1 MKKLMLILLSLILV
15 VSVTACGKIKNE
27 NKISRITN
35 VSSNTVTIG
44 NEKVNLQNIILVSGT
59 PSELKKGEEAYIA
72 KGKNNEYLVTY
83 TKEMV
88 NKLNNGGLDVYGKIK
103 NINSKEIILED
114 GKSYK
119 FASNVNEQT
128 VYDDFKTVKK
138 FNINDF
144 SGGDIVRFYVDKNGE
159 ITSIVKY

>member
-1 MKKLMLILLSLILV
+1 MKKALLIVLSLILA
-15 VSVTACGKIKNE
+15 VSLTACGKTASE
-27 NKISRITN
+27 NKINKITN
-35 VSSNTVTIG
+35 ISSNTVTIG

-83 TKEMV
+83 TKEIV

-103 NINSKEIILED
+103 SINSKEITLKD

-119 FASNVNEQT
+119 LASTVNEQT
-128 VYDDFKTVKK
+128 SSDDFKTVKK

-144 SGGDIVRFYVDKNGE
+144 SDGDIVRFYVDKNGE
-159 ITSIVKY
+159 ITSIIKY

>member
-1 MKKLMLILLSLILV
+1 MKKLMLILFSLILA
-15 VSVTACGKIKNE
+15 VSVTACGKMKNE

-103 NINSKEIILED
+103 SINSKEIILED

-128 VYDDFKTVKK
+128 ADDDFKTVKK

>member
-1 MKKLMLILLSLILV
+1 MKKLMLILLSLILA
-15 VSVTACGKIKNE
+15 VSVTACGKMKSE

-72 KGKNNEYLVTY
+72 KGKNNKYLVTY

-88 NKLNNGGLDVYGKIK
+88 NKLNNDGLDVYGKIK
-103 NINSKEIILED
+103 SINSKEIILED

-128 VYDDFKTVKK
+128 ADDDFKTVKK

-159 ITSIVKY
+159 ITLIVKY